1 MTNDVG
7 NGTKF
12 DNHIETF
19 SMCLG
24 NLTTPPL
31 ECHESNTPLAV
42 QGLKMLTGE
51 ICFRISS
58 MWKESLSEWPDSRL
72 PSAVGRAD
80 KANVS
85 SKKVPQTVA
94 KGWRE

>member
-12 DNHIETF
+12 DNHIEIF

-24 NLTTPPL
+24 KLTTP
-31 ECHESNTPLAV
+31 PLAV

-51 ICFRISS
+51 ICFRIS
-58 MWKESLSEWPDSRL
+58 MWRESLSEWPGSRL

-85 SKKVPQTVA
+85 SKKVPQTVE